1 MAALIACF
9 GLLACLAPRFLFES
23 DDAAAFTGTSAV
35 TANNIQKTCGLVTSH
50 AGVDKVLADRMKS
63 ITKTAKLTD
72 AMRLVAAAKVRGSQ
86 DGAEKAKPFS
96 AELTSMIKGIVKKL
110 KGSGLEAEIP
120 MLKVPEKTT
129 KVGILLITSTRG
141 LCGPYN
147 NFVTKFAKKRIE
159 ALNEQGI
166 EPKLIIVGKKGLLA
180 TRGRL
185 KNLKFTIETVD
196 NDSQFYKMPDKI
208 SAAVSNQIAEKVTN
222 VFLSGEVDKVE
233 IIFTKFK
240 NVLSSSP
247 TVRTLLPLSPT
258 GIEDPNDDTFKLTT
272 EEGKM
277 KVDRKTSTPVKAKEI
292 ETDVI
297 FDQEP
302 GVILNSMLP
311 LYVTSQVLS
320 TLFES
325 QASELSNRMTAMKA
339 ATDNAKDLHK
349 KLKLIFNK
357 KRQASITTELC
368 EIVTGGMALEGD
380 DGAQEIADS
389 ISEEDIMQG
398 FLAELKR

>member
-1 MAALIACF
+1 
-9 GLLACLAPRFLFES
+9 LLACIAYQVSFEPS
-23 DDAAAFTGTSAV
+23 DAQAFTGTSAV
-35 TANNIQKTCGLVTSH
+35 TAHNIQKTCGLVTSH
-50 AGVDKVLADRMKS
+50 AGTDKVLADRMKS